1 MKAIA
6 APFWSLAFIPNRS
19 ALHQASTQPCY
30 LLPTLSPGCSPG
42 AHLSWVSSRPCQPAP
57 ADRPGHP
64 PAPDP
69 PSTPHC
75 PAGTPSVSGCAGA
88 FIPTSGLTP
97 AIPHPAAAPR
107 SAASQDP
114 PTLQVVTLASI
125 QTQLKKQT
133 KNRDIFKSNLYLITE
148 EPRSVFPWTLT
159 DCVRATSTP
168 RPSMFLSQWHNN
180 RGTWPKAPTG
190 ESPLGINENPA
201 ELRNDPVFFIFPPIC
216 LSATLPGMGY
226 VNLATFLSFCRD
238 LSVDAGLPHHQYQ
251 LQQLPQHYQHY
262 LASPRMH
269 HFPRNTSSAQVVCW
283 SLPQVALDSL
293 IVYIPAVI

>member
-1 MKAIA
+1 MPASPRRQAWPPTCPRRTIH
-6 APFWSLAFIPNRS
+6 PSL
-19 ALHQASTQPCY
+19 PC
-30 LLPTLSPGCSPG
+30 
-42 AHLSWVSSRPCQPAP
+42 
-57 ADRPGHP
+57 
-64 PAPDP
+64 PDP
-69 PSTPHC
+69 LSFRMCRGLHSYLRPYTSNTSSSSSSSKRSIAGSSHTP
-75 PAGTPSVSGCAGA
+75 GS
-88 FIPTSGLTP
+88 
-97 AIPHPAAAPR
+97 
-107 SAASQDP
+107 DP
-114 PTLQVVTLASI
+114 CIHTNT
-125 QTQLKKQT
+125 TKKQMN
-133 KNRDIFKSNLYLITE
+133 KNPDIFKSNLYLITE

-168 RPSMFLSQWHNN
+168 LPSMFLSQWHNN

-190 ESPLGINENPA
+190 ESPLGINENSA

-226 VNLATFLSFCRD
+226 VNLATFLSICRD

-293 IVYIPAVI
+293 IVCIPAVI